1 MELQLI
7 PTNWSLT
14 VRTSVSVATNWAGR
28 WPGLRRLLSASAST
42 IHGPASLSTGS
53 AEPSCPR
60 IDCSQLA
67 ETPGAEYG
75 FFPDTRYKSSFFF
88 GCQPTFTL
96 TAQSSAAWRTG
107 IWDFGDLRCEGPVC
121 DDPGRPPDDIQIST
135 SYEEGSE
142 ISFRCTRPGYIPI
155 TSAPIQCVRDP
166 EYRVVRPKGIT
177 SGRIPDGMFNA
188 TSKRRNY
195 EARKLRMNS
204 ATGWCARPVLMPCR
218 PAREPR
224 PATSASRWSAKKDS
238 AGTADCACSKPTR
251 PSATVRPDSLGE
263 VRDQSG
269 PVWAS
274 VSSQTEASC
283 ATLDKDKIP
292 PQVVRCPSDIWIE
305 TRNGSAC
312 VDWTERQRPSDPG
325 GGDER
330 NTLACGTYEFD
341 RCRTLYEK
349 FLQNGPENCTT
360 WMKFAEL
367 ETLLGDVDRARGI
380 DELAIKPPLL
390 DKPEI
395 L

>member
-1 MELQLI
+1 
-7 PTNWSLT
+7 
-14 VRTSVSVATNWAGR
+14 
-28 WPGLRRLLSASAST
+28 
-42 IHGPASLSTGS
+42 
-53 AEPSCPR
+53 
-60 IDCSQLA
+60 
-67 ETPGAEYG
+67 
-75 FFPDTRYKSSFFF
+75 
-88 GCQPTFTL
+88 
-96 TAQSSAAWRTG
+96 
-107 IWDFGDLRCEGPVC
+107 
-121 DDPGRPPDDIQIST
+121 
-135 SYEEGSE
+135 
-142 ISFRCTRPGYIPI
+142 
-155 TSAPIQCVRDP
+155 
-166 EYRVVRPKGIT
+166 
-177 SGRIPDGMFNA
+177 
-188 TSKRRNY
+188 
-195 EARKLRMNS
+195 MNS

-238 AGTADCACSKPTR
+238 AGTADCACPKLTR

-274 VSSQTEASC
+274 VSLQTEASC

-341 RCRTLYEK
+341 RCRTLYE
-349 FLQNGPENCTT
+349 NCTT

-390 DKPEI
+390 DMPEI